1 MGFMWVRQDR
11 YEDPWG
17 SSHQQVLNWACA
29 QQMIVL
35 HVRDRLKYN
44 CHFSTDTSFF
54 LKTRK
59 RYSGIVKLKTAVG
72 AEGSVAVDMVE
83 RRVFGGSESISFFVQ
98 SKAWLKKQAYVAL
111 ALSLH
116 NKNKQERQLTH

>member
-1 MGFMWVRQDR
+1 MWVRQDR

-35 HVRDRLKYN
+35 HVR
-44 CHFSTDTSFF
+44 
-54 LKTRK
+54 
-59 RYSGIVKLKTAVG
+59 
-72 AEGSVAVDMVE
+72 EGSVAVDMVE

>member
-1 MGFMWVRQDR
+1 MWVRQDR

-35 HVRDRLKYN
+35 HVRGRLKYN

-83 RRVFGGSESISFFVQ
+83 RPDGTFGISFEFR
-98 SKAWLKKQAYVAL
+98 SKGNYSVSTYVAL
-111 ALSLH
+111 TLSLL
-116 NKNKQERQLTH
+116 NKNKQKRQLTH